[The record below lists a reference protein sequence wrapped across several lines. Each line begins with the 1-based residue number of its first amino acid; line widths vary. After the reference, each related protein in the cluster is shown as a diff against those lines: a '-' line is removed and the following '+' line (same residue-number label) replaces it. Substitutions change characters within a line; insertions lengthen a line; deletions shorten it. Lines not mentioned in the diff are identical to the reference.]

1 MFIVTKFFYP
11 SKNKAVEFNKTY
23 SLADCKRL
31 QNVFIKDTLPE
42 IACNKL
48 LQLNEEDSEWLSQ
61 EIKDNN
67 SHKKSIINTIPRL
80 FHFRSGYI
88 PVIYKILLRQ

>member
-11 SKNKAVEFNKTY
+11 SKIKAVEFNKTY

-31 QNVFIKDTLPE
+31 QNVFIKTLPE
-42 IACNKL
+42 IAIKL
-48 LQLNEEDSEWLSQ
+48 LQLNEEDSEWLRQISTVTKALL
-61 EIKDNN
+61 IL
-67 SHKKSIINTIPRL
+67 SLVYFTSG
-80 FHFRSGYI
+80 GYI